1 VARSFSRTRISVEVP
16 AVGQRRIGDHVAS
29 GDRSVL
35 DGGRLNG
42 LDPEGSS
49 REIASLTNITGGEDV
64 VGAALQARADE
75 HALVEGDSRAVKKID
90 VRAHTR
96 GADHQ
101 VGGQRL
107 AVVRGDTQGRARL
120 DRRGLEAGEH
130 PHAFGLAPAFDESAR
145 RRVHHAS

>member
-1 VARSFSRTRISVEVP
+1 
-16 AVGQRRIGDHVAS
+16 
-29 GDRSVL
+29 VL

-75 HALVEGDSRAVKKID
+75 HALVQLDSRAVKKID

-107 AVVRGDTQGRARL
+107 AVVRGDTQGGVPGSIDAASRPVSTRTPSVSHQRL
-120 DRRGLEAGEH
+120 MSPPADGFIMRRDG
-130 PHAFGLAPAFDESAR
+130 
-145 RRVHHAS
+145 